1 VKRLTLESC
10 LLLLYF
16 EWIMKFREFPSLHDV
31 VQKEPVRIPAS
42 ARLIPK
48 EKLCHAMDCACVLY
62 VKPVLCL
69 QRSSATTLLLRRYGW
84 KAEMV
89 IGAQLMP
96 FKSHAWVE
104 VEGIVVNDKPYIPN
118 LYQVLERC

>member
-1 VKRLTLESC
+1 
-10 LLLLYF
+10 
-16 EWIMKFREFPSLHDV
+16 
-31 VQKEPVRIPAS
+31 
-42 ARLIPK
+42 
-48 EKLCHAMDCACVLY
+48 MDCACVLY

-89 IGAQLMP
+89 IGVQLMP